1 MSFEWKSNNLH
12 LNLAEFSPKVDR
24 QIAIIFDFQATRGEM
39 YEKTNAR
46 WTDRTGAA
54 RATLSGSA
62 RHFPMKSHEL
72 IFSHGMHYGIWLEV
86 ANDERFAIILET
98 MRVIGRDTMNQI
110 DGLFGR
116 MR

>member
-1 MSFEWKSNNLH
+1 MSFEWKSQELH
-12 LNLAEFSPKVDR
+12 TKLKEFSPKVDKG
-24 QIAIIFDFQATRGEM
+24 IAAVFEFQATRGEV
-39 YEKTNAR
+39 YAKVNAR

-54 RATLSGSA
+54 RATLSGTT
-62 RHFPMKSHEL
+62 RHEPMKRHEM

-86 ANDERFAIILET
+86 ANDERFAIILQT
-98 MRVIGRDTMNQI
+98 MREIGRDTLNQI